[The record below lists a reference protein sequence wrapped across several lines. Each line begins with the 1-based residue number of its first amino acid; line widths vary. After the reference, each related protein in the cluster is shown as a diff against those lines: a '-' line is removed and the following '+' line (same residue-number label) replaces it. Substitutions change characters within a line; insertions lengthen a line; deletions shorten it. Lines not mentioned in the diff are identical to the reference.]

1 MTRRLPCLPLLFALA
16 SACHNPAGPTV
27 APGTYALVSVDG
39 AALPSP
45 NRSHLENG
53 TVELSPF
60 GHAHRRVTYRFSPHP
75 LVHEASGSYRVTGTT
90 IELTLVESGG
100 YVWRVHGTIEGA
112 SITLR
117 YPHPADGET
126 AERYER

>member
-1 MTRRLPCLPLLFALA
+1 MTRRLPWLALLYSLGA
-16 SACHNPAGPTV
+16 ACQDPAGPTM
-27 APGTYALVSVDG
+27 APGTYTLVSVDG

-53 TVELSPF
+53 TLELSPF
-60 GHAHRRVTYRFSPHP
+60 GSARRRVTYRFGPQP

-100 YVWRVHGTIEGA
+100 HVWRVRGTIEGA
-112 SITLR
+112 AITLR
-117 YPHPADGET
+117 YPHPADGEA